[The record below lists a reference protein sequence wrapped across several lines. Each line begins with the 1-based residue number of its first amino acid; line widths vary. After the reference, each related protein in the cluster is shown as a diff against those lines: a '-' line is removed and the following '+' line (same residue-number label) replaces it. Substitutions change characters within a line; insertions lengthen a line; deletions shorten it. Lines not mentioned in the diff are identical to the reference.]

1 MDDFIGNIRHK
12 IITLNNSKKFL
23 LKYLGKQV
31 KECNHKGD
39 FQNRNNHFWHDML
52 CMDVNL
58 CYSDESANQTHV

>member
-1 MDDFIGNIRHK
+1 MDNFIGNNCHK
-12 IITLNNSKKFL
+12 VKTLNNSKKFL

-31 KECNHKGD
+31 EECNHTCD
-39 FQNRNNHFWHDML
+39 FQYKNNHFWHDML